1 MRRTGFYAAYAVR
14 WQDSDEKKFTFA
26 AVTPPM
32 RKMGMDTDFLTV
44 IQHSMLMHR
53 MFFSIFFK

>member
-1 MRRTGFYAAYAVR
+1 VR
-14 WQDSDEKKFTFA
+14 WQDSDEKKFTLA

-32 RKMGMDTDFLTV
+32 RKMGMNTDFLTV
-44 IQHSMLMHR
+44 IQHPMHQHR